1 MANNSF
7 TAQYDA
13 AKKKQEEEQA
23 RLVLPSFTPLAL
35 SLPTLEPVVPQRTD
49 NHDLLHQIERETG
62 LNATKEYLAP
72 VQKPR
77 TLWDEI
83 KDFPKLVGEGIR
95 AKAET
100 EANMATDEIIDPLE
114 TAGLNLF
121 KGVGAFSAGEAIG
134 AGIGKITG
142 NEDIQKRAREV
153 SDIDDQMLKEAKEQ
167 NPLASSIGNL
177 AGNLML
183 MGGIGQ
189 GLGAIKGLGQL
200 PTIARGAITG
210 FGTLAG
216 AEAVHGAGAAATGKI
231 TPGEYAKNVGISG
244 IAGAA
249 GGALSAGVNAAGLKL
264 LRGMNKAKSG
274 IITAGSD
281 FIGAQNKVLPN
292 VLLGG
297 ASSLGYSAGV
307 TGTQE
312 LSKAI
317 TDENYTPDWKQIG
330 TNALTAFAFGAFNAY
345 LRTAQTSEANRSTMQ
360 QVNDAVQDSYRKWSE
375 ATDPAIKAQ
384 YAEETAAWA
393 DRAIKSLADMQIV
406 GADQQVRDMAD
417 FLWNIEQEMAAY
429 TTLNTNFGAELG
441 AGGALVPGMAGGLA
455 PTGGQ
460 PAPGTPR
467 GTLPDQTGAL
477 AALAVNGNIPA
488 AKAQPEGLTLPTLE
502 PENAQNA
509 KNLPTQGKNL
519 PAQAANLHEGV
530 QNLPT
535 ERYSLRDVPVPTYEE
550 LVAKPDVTVVDV
562 RRPQTGTFAEE
573 RAAFLDGPMAKQMY
587 SAPVVNRDTGE
598 GIFITPAT
606 MTHTFSNEGWE
617 QIELAEHLPEI
628 VETAVLT
635 HAEPSRKAP
644 DDRTTGVYTL
654 FGAALTDAGV
664 QPVKLTV
671 KEYNIEKQ
679 AIPATIAEYLGT
691 GVQPE
696 TYASVYDGKVLV
708 LENIEKESP
717 SSSAATDAA
726 EKAAV
731 YHPSGLSAISV
742 KDLLSLV
749 KGDAARY
756 VPQPESGAV
765 QIMPGSAGAQ
775 IQNGG
780 MTNGNEGNAG
790 PQLAGPRGNE
800 AGQNAVGETGTLYRG
815 DAGGR
820 PDELGRG
827 AADAIRIRGGS
838 KENRALTLQRQ
849 RAAMEQPLAS
859 PADMG
864 IENGSASPSLRVLP
878 EADYDAEASEFTE
891 WAYARGIKDIKIV
904 TGLIQIETPEG
915 PVSVLD
921 VINKD
926 TGTLIIRGDS
936 LKRSLTETG
945 RHSVGHF
952 VTGQAQ
958 VETFEQA
965 IKGRYKEE
973 AWGRI
978 FDTYR
983 RSWEPLTN
991 NYAGMTERETE
1002 LYVWEEI
1009 LEDAYAG
1016 VDNYGQR
1023 ASVYF
1028 SEAQNAIDGAQDIQT
1043 PELPALDGAE
1053 AGTQPE
1059 INGTRGPPDRYSY
1072 AGKNAHTADTAA
1084 LETAERLEMQGLDP
1098 EDIRRETGWFRGD
1111 DGLWRFEIDD
1121 RGMKYRSQGDMAF
1134 MQDPEYREY
1143 LELWDKVVSRSEG
1156 TDEDLDRVRELDK
1169 KYSGVGRIATFKLH
1183 EGRAKLADIIQH
1195 DELFKAYPQLRN
1207 VFVQF
1212 ADLPKGVLGEFD
1224 QNRITLDNSLR
1235 DAPEDTLIHEIQH
1248 AIQRAEGFARGA
1260 NREYW
1265 QRRLDNGFDNRTR
1278 DELRHAEDL
1287 ERQYDVMEKSD
1298 PAFMRE
1304 AEALYATVPDL
1315 PRGKV
1320 DWDTLEQIEE
1330 DPPEWQEFDAKRDAL
1345 EERYGWEKIGQFFDL
1360 KYGME
1365 KARSG
1370 KRGAY
1375 DLYRDTA
1382 GEIEARDAAKRR
1394 EWTPEK
1400 RRETPPTLGGGNAVF
1415 NTSDFEEFAQEQ
1427 APSKLEKYK
1436 QQLAEIEKRMEGYDP
1451 FRASMEEAREHWKY
1465 EDKQKRLIRMIDKL
1479 EHPDQEGAPP
1489 IETRA
1494 FKTWFGDWTEGKGSK
1509 VVDENGRPLI
1519 VYHGTGTSI
1528 EAFDPAFTGKGND
1541 QYGAGFYFTTDRKT
1555 AERYTTATINGQ
1567 PKLGG
1572 DDNPNVIPVYLN
1584 IRHPIVLDASET
1596 PNLYDFP
1603 ISAAKAR
1610 QIIAGHPKI
1619 MDPEESILGD
1629 FIEEYWETGP
1639 KKWMIDKLA
1648 REYDWTLGS
1657 LETDLFSGYPEEFH
1671 KAVKAATGYDGV
1683 QANFKSGERHYIAW
1697 FPNQIKHATENNG
1710 AYSRNDNRIRYSV
1723 DSEQP
1728 AEYNA
1733 LMERD
1738 DVLLGDQ
1745 DDTFTEANRTV
1756 PFTYAIVPGDS
1767 LIISNDEYGNVNPKY
1782 PQELQPRDRTRTA
1795 SQEWTADTSKNL
1807 NPRKLAESATAQN
1820 GAPIVRGDGVVIG
1833 GNGRSRSILMAYAS
1847 GNAGEYEQFL
1857 QEKGGR
1863 YGIDTA
1869 NLPDKPI
1876 LVRIARDVDDWPALA
1891 EELNVSS
1898 QAAYSATERAMSD
1911 ARKMEGVLELLIP
1924 NDDGDINTAANAAF
1938 IQAFIQKVV
1947 PKNEQG
1953 DVLDGPGHLS
1963 QKGLE
1968 RVENAIFAYAY
1979 GDPNLLQKYSES
1991 LDNDMKNVTNALMQ
2005 SAPAAVALQADIKAG
2020 RAYDLPAVQTILKA
2034 MEIFAEAKRGKK
2046 TVEEQANQLSL
2057 LEPENEDAGE
2067 LAMFIDRNK
2076 RSAKQMRIAF
2086 NSLYEEI
2093 ESYGDPNQE
2102 SFFGGEE
2109 HDIHGALEGAVKR
2122 YEQATGREFGRPDY
2136 WGAGMDAGMGSE
2148 TAAPGAGAGSE
2159 PNDESIGRSGAED
2172 AGADGGELPESEPG
2186 ELTLPKLEEE
2196 PKPAKAQKAP
2206 KEPKPRKER
2215 APTRR
2220 KPPEPIPSTL
2230 PENGI
2235 PEGYN
2240 SIEEFVASSTARA
2253 EAAKA
2258 ERLRNVSKD
2267 DFVGTPALQKI
2278 GVKIDNSVGIYSHLR
2293 QLMENDRAA
2302 KQIQRET
2309 HRAERRLGATD
2320 GERNFASGIAAGVYS
2335 ASDIP
2340 ASMNRDKVME
2350 LADYYWAEQAV
2361 ADDRIRKQREQIGRA
2376 LEEKMEE
2383 LFRDSDEFKP
2393 SKAIVLNYRTPQRNM
2408 LHIFGD
2414 ERGKAIN
2421 EALFDPVAVNEAE
2434 RFRFVNRMHDEVRTF
2449 AGEDG
2454 KQRKLTKE
2462 ERALVQMLIEGKAVA
2477 EEVASM
2483 EMHGA
2488 IENVAHNIRNG
2499 GDAGDSAKE
2508 FGLSREE
2515 EKLAVK
2521 YARWLQTDEALHS
2534 GKVDAVKVENAAKKY
2549 SELFDQFYDAIND
2562 FLVAH
2567 GYEPIGFIKGYAP
2580 HIQPEN
2586 NQNLLNKALNT
2597 LGINTDVTRLPS
2609 SIAGLTANYKPN
2621 KRWNPYFLSRTSDVT
2636 DYDIASAF
2644 ESYVDYM
2651 SDVLYHTDDIMRIR
2665 QAAKYFRQTYAPEE
2679 IKNNLSWANELRYG
2693 TAEQK
2698 ANYLRDQGVIDRSA
2712 VLSPA
2717 DINAQMDE
2725 YVEKLF
2731 GDITKTTKYSDLVMW
2746 LDNYANILA
2755 GKQSAADRAPES
2767 MWGREVLNIG
2777 NKLVRTFAQA
2787 NVAGNLS
2794 SMLNQTA
2801 QIPMIQAELGS
2812 RWTAAAIK
2820 DILTGKLRRAE
2831 WASQSDFLTGK
2842 KGIEY
2847 LVSTPGE
2854 MVLTALFKPAE
2865 IMDTFV
2871 STVAVRGKYLKEL
2884 HAGKSPKEA
2893 MKAADAFGTAVMGS
2907 RMKGSKPLAF
2917 NSKNPIYQMVNI
2929 FQIEALN
2936 SWEHVK
2942 EDLPRDFR
2950 TIEKEQ
2956 GKGKAALALAGVIVK
2971 ALLLTFLMNR
2981 LAEKTYGGTPAPF
2994 DLLGMTANFIA
3005 SGNGL
3010 TTNAYLETLI
3020 DNAWEKISGE
3030 RLFGTEDHIGE
3041 EPFDYETALKDL
3053 GYNVSNDIPFLRN
3066 AAGLLGLGD
3075 QTLPMPDIIGNA
3087 WNIGKG
3093 IYNNGLTLD
3102 TGRGALKMLSELI
3115 PGGKQ
3120 LYKTALGLETIMR
3133 GGDFSGKIDNEKL
3146 KYPTEDDFW
3155 STVQSLM
3162 FGKYATEAS
3171 DEYYASGAS
3180 ELSADQTRLWRS
3192 LTEGGADPGETYDAI
3207 QSYRKI
3213 ANDEDLTSYEKGV
3226 QERALIR
3233 DLDMTDDQKLEM
3245 YRELSNADS
3254 RAEKFRTIMDTGLSF
3269 AQTISAYDKYAEI
3282 DADEGKKATEKA
3294 TAFSKWI
3301 DQQGYKSSQAKAIKE
3316 ELKFWNIIPAD
3327 ATRYEKLTD
3336 AGLETEDA
3344 FKLTNALADLKP
3356 EPGKEN
3362 VSDMQKYR
3370 VIDSSNLSDRE
3381 KIAAVGTIMGTDMTT
3396 ESGNPSQYAK
3406 MQELL
3411 DDGVTLGQFLDLSEA
3426 DAVDGYLRYEGVN
3439 VGRDYGITPETY
3451 MDYKE
3456 RLPSFDADK
3465 NGSYKQEEIEA
3476 ALDSMGG
3483 GPTLPSL
3490 GGKRDATLT
3499 NTQRAV
3505 LWQLANKSW
3514 KPKNNPYDTTVGQWV
3529 YDALHAEPEENNLP
3543 ILRGGTGDLPGLS

>member
-1 MANNSF
+1 MASILERLNKMRE
-7 TAQYDA
+7 DA
-13 AKKKQEEEQA
+13 RGSESAAPASTQDDILRRLDEMRRDA
-23 RLVLPSFTPLAL
+23 RGTG
-35 SLPTLEPVVPQRTD
+35 VPQRTD
-49 NHDLLHQIERETG
+49 NHSVLHQIEQETG
-62 LNATKEYLAP
+62 RNATAERLAP
-72 VQKPR
+72 VQKPQTILGAIR
-77 TLWDEI
+77 EL
-83 KDFPKLVGEGIR
+83 PKLIGEGIQ
-95 AKAET
+95 AKAKV
-100 EANMATDEIIDPLE
+100 EADMATDDIIDPLE
-114 TAGLNLF
+114 AAGLGLA
-121 KGVGAFSAGEAIG
+121 KGMGALSAGEAIG

-153 SDIDDQMLKEAKEQ
+153 SDINDQMLKEAKEQ
-167 NPLASSIGNL
+167 NSLAFGAGNIG
-177 AGNLML
+177 GNLML
-183 MGGIGQ
+183 MSGIGQ
-189 GLGAIKGLGQL
+189 GLGTIKGLGQL
-200 PTIARGAITG
+200 PTIARGAIKG
-210 FGTLAG
+210 LGTLAG
-216 AEAVHGAGAAATGKI
+216 AEAIHGAGAAATGKI
-231 TPGEYAKNVGISG
+231 TPGEYAKNVAVSG

-264 LRGMNKAKSG
+264 LRGMNKAKDG
-274 IITAGSD
+274 VITAGSD
-281 FIGAQNKVLPN
+281 FIGAQNKELPN

-317 TDENYTPDWKQIG
+317 TDEDYTPDWNQIG
-330 TNALTAFAFGAFNAY
+330 TSALTAFAFGAINAY

-375 ATDPAIKAQ
+375 ATDPVIKAQ

-441 AGGALVPGMAGGLA
+441 TGGALVPGMAGGLA

-460 PAPGTPR
+460 PAPETPR
-467 GTLPDQTGAL
+467 GAPPDQTGAL
-477 AALAVNGNIPA
+477 AALAVNGNVPA
-488 AKAQPEGLTLPTLE
+488 EAPKAQPEGLELPAPAGTTPAPPDQTGALAAPAANGSVPTAQNAPAQRPESTPVELPTLE
-502 PENAQNA
+502 GDKNAASMPETA
-509 KNLPTQGKNL
+509 GKITT
-519 PAQAANLHEGV
+519 PAAGTPGQPA
-530 QNLPT
+530 
-535 ERYSLRDVPVPTYEE
+535 ERFSFRDVPIPTYEE
-550 LVAKPDVTVVDV
+550 LIQKPDVPVVDI
-562 RRPQTGTFAEE
+562 RRSQTVSFPQE
-573 RAAFLDGPMAKQMY
+573 REAFLESDAAKQMY

-606 MTHTFSNEGWE
+606 IKHTFSNLGWE

-628 VETAVLT
+628 IENAVLT

-644 DDRTTGVYTL
+644 RDMTTGVYTL
-654 FGAALTDAGV
+654 FGAAQTSEGV

-671 KEYNIEKQ
+671 KEYNIMGQ
-679 AIPATIAEYLGT
+679 DIPQNIKDYLGS
-691 GVQPE
+691 GIQPE

-708 LENIEKESP
+708 LEGIEKEGS
-717 SSSAATDAA
+717 SSSAGSA
-726 EKAAV
+726 ELSAGL
-731 YHPSGLSAISV
+731 YPSEPSSEGPSGFIAPATAETTADVRPSGPSEISV
-742 KDLLSLV
+742 KDLLALV
-749 KGDAARY
+749 KGTRQETPEATPAQN
-756 VPQPESGAV
+756 VP
-765 QIMPGSAGAQ
+765 AGTIQ
-775 IQNGG
+775 NQNGG
-780 MTNGNEGNAG
+780 ITNAEQGIAG
-790 PQLAGPRGNE
+790 
-800 AGQNAVGETGTLYRG
+800 AVP
-815 DAGGR
+815 A
-820 PDELGRG
+820 G
-827 AADAIRIRGGS
+827 AADGAAPAEPVSLYGRDAGRRGHELRRERAGRVPPEVRAAGNEKQQRELAGQRQQAVIDEPTQSPEALGVPYGSTSETLKRMPEWSWDDEIRGGVEWAAS
-838 KENRALTLQRQ
+838 KGVEIVPVVGLLQVERDGKAAIMSGVIDRQAKVAYVRADSLQDSFSETVEHEVGHAITDPARVK
-849 RAAMEQPLAS
+849 AFKEQVQS
-859 PADMG
+859 
-864 IENGSASPSLRVLP
+864 RYKP
-878 EADYDAEASEFTE
+878 EAWQTVYDA
-891 WAYARGIKDIKIV
+891 
-904 TGLIQIETPEG
+904 
-915 PVSVLD
+915 
-921 VINKD
+921 
-926 TGTLIIRGDS
+926 
-936 LKRSLTETG
+936 
-945 RHSVGHF
+945 
-952 VTGQAQ
+952 
-958 VETFEQA
+958 
-965 IKGRYKEE
+965 
-973 AWGRI
+973 
-978 FDTYR
+978 YR
-983 RSWEPLTN
+983 RKYAELTDD
-991 NYAGMTERETE
+991 YAGMTDEEAD

-1016 VDNYGQR
+1016 KNRYGVK
-1023 ASVYF
+1023 AGLYGPEADAALGETP
-1028 SEAQNAIDGAQDIQT
+1028 SENPT
-1043 PELPALDGAE
+1043 PTETRPEGGGAE
-1053 AGTQPE
+1053 PAA
-1059 INGTRGPPDRYSY
+1059 NGIRGPPDRYSY
-1072 AGKNAHTADTAA
+1072 AGRNAHGANSET
-1084 LETAERLEMQGLDP
+1084 LEAAERLEMQGVDA
-1098 EDIRRETGWFRGD
+1098 EDIRQETGWFRGS
-1111 DGLWRFEIDD
+1111 DGLWRYEIDD
-1121 RGMKYRSQGDMAF
+1121 SGMEYYRGGDAYFRTAHPQYAEYQELMER
-1134 MQDPEYREY
+1134 MLGGELLPEADETRLQE
-1143 LELWDKVVSRSEG
+1143 LDELWGHEYGRLSERV
-1156 TDEDLDRVRELDK
+1156 DR
-1169 KYSGVGRIATFKLH
+1169 GNAT
-1183 EGRAKLADIIQH
+1183 LADLIQH
-1195 DELFKAYPQLRN
+1195 DELFRAYPQLRFTR
-1207 VFVQF
+1207 VEF
-1212 ADLPKGVLGEFD
+1212 ADLPGGTRGEYD
-1224 QNRITLDNSLR
+1224 AERNAIRLAERLR
-1235 DAPEDTLIHEIQH
+1235 NAPEDTLIHEIQH
-1248 AIQRAEGFARGA
+1248 AIQKAEGFAKGSST
-1260 NREYW
+1260 EYW
-1265 QRRLDNGFDNRTR
+1265 AEKLTEERKTWLKEADARVRDAFDAMPEEAKNKVREMNRANIGQDYDTAARIEEELYASGYGDMLAAYQDAVFDRANEQQRQADHDVR
-1278 DELRHAEDL
+1278 DEA
-1287 ERQYDVMEKSD
+1287 
-1298 PAFMRE
+1298 
-1304 AEALYATVPDL
+1304 
-1315 PRGKV
+1315 
-1320 DWDTLEQIEE
+1320 
-1330 DPPEWQEFDAKRDAL
+1330 
-1345 EERYGWEKIGQFFDL
+1345 YG
-1360 KYGME
+1360 
-1365 KARSG
+1365 
-1370 KRGAY
+1370 
-1375 DLYRDTA
+1375 LYRNTA
-1382 GEIEARDAAKRR
+1382 GEIEARDAASRR
-1394 EWTPEK
+1394 SMTPEQRRATRPNTGNNATVFADDEESGWNTADEYDPETASIKQQIENSRDILNGMDIVASATVPENLENKDTAAKWAAERLKPTGYQVDRQGYGVITFTKKDMDRGLRYADTPAEKAALAVLPQVLK
-1400 RRETPPTLGGGNAVF
+1400 RGIEIGGHEQHKDRPKQTITFAAPVSLNGTRGNMAVVVNKNGNHYYAHRIVLPDGSSFVFSDETKNDA
-1415 NTSDFEEFAQEQ
+1415 AQELSRGV
-1427 APSKLEKYK
+1427 AVS
-1436 QQLAEIEKRMEGYDP
+1436 
-1451 FRASMEEAREHWKY
+1451 
-1465 EDKQKRLIRMIDKL
+1465 
-1479 EHPDQEGAPP
+1479 
-1489 IETRA
+1489 
-1494 FKTWFGDWTEGKGSK
+1494 GS
-1509 VVDENGRPLI
+1509 
-1519 VYHGTGTSI
+1519 H
-1528 EAFDPAFTGKGND
+1528 
-1541 QYGAGFYFTTDRKT
+1541 
-1555 AERYTTATINGQ
+1555 
-1567 PKLGG
+1567 
-1572 DDNPNVIPVYLN
+1572 
-1584 IRHPIVLDASET
+1584 
-1596 PNLYDFP
+1596 
-1603 ISAAKAR
+1603 
-1610 QIIAGHPKI
+1610 
-1619 MDPEESILGD
+1619 
-1629 FIEEYWETGP
+1629 
-1639 KKWMIDKLA
+1639 
-1648 REYDWTLGS
+1648 
-1657 LETDLFSGYPEEFH
+1657 
-1671 KAVKAATGYDGV
+1671 
-1683 QANFKSGERHYIAW
+1683 
-1697 FPNQIKHATENNG
+1697 
-1710 AYSRNDNRIRYSV
+1710 
-1723 DSEQP
+1723 
-1728 AEYNA
+1728 
-1733 LMERD
+1733 
-1738 DVLLGDQ
+1738 
-1745 DDTFTEANRTV
+1745 
-1756 PFTYAIVPGDS
+1756 
-1767 LIISNDEYGNVNPKY
+1767 
-1782 PQELQPRDRTRTA
+1782 
-1795 SQEWTADTSKNL
+1795 ADTT
-1807 NPRKLAESATAQN
+1807 SATSKQ
-1820 GAPIVRGDGVVIG
+1820 
-1833 GNGRSRSILMAYAS
+1833 
-1847 GNAGEYEQFL
+1847 
-1857 QEKGGR
+1857 
-1863 YGIDTA
+1863 
-1869 NLPDKPI
+1869 
-1876 LVRIARDVDDWPALA
+1876 RIA
-1891 EELNVSS
+1891 
-1898 QAAYSATERAMSD
+1898 
-1911 ARKMEGVLELLIP
+1911 
-1924 NDDGDINTAANAAF
+1924 
-1938 IQAFIQKVV
+1938 
-1947 PKNEQG
+1947 QG
-1953 DVLDGPGHLS
+1953 DAEV
-1963 QKGLE
+1963 KGLE
-1968 RVENAIFAYAY
+1968 QPEIEGEVR
-1979 GDPNLLQKYSES
+1979 
-1991 LDNDMKNVTNALMQ
+1991 
-2005 SAPAAVALQADIKAG
+2005 AAA
-2020 RAYDLPAVQTILKA
+2020 
-2034 MEIFAEAKRGKK
+2034 AEA
-2046 TVEEQANQLSL
+2046 
-2057 LEPENEDAGE
+2057 
-2067 LAMFIDRNK
+2067 
-2076 RSAKQMRIAF
+2076 AKQDYRA
-2086 NSLYEEI
+2086 
-2093 ESYGDPNQE
+2093 Q
-2102 SFFGGEE
+2102 FGPDMAAKQPKQRAERSVQRRTAPQ
-2109 HDIHGALEGAVKR
+2109 HD
-2122 YEQATGREFGRPDY
+2122 
-2136 WGAGMDAGMGSE
+2136 
-2148 TAAPGAGAGSE
+2148 
-2159 PNDESIGRSGAED
+2159 
-2172 AGADGGELPESEPG
+2172 
-2186 ELTLPKLEEE
+2186 
-2196 PKPAKAQKAP
+2196 
-2206 KEPKPRKER
+2206 
-2215 APTRR
+2215 
-2220 KPPEPIPSTL
+2220 PIPD
-2230 PENGI
+2230 PPY

-2240 SIEEFVASSTARA
+2240 SIEEFIASSTARA

-2278 GVKIDNSVGIYSHLR
+2278 GVKIDNSVGIYSRLR
-2293 QLMENDRAA
+2293 WLIDNDRAA

-2320 GERNFASGIAAGVYS
+2320 AERNFASGIAAGVYN

-2376 LEEKMEE
+2376 LEEKMED
-2383 LFRDSDEFKP
+2383 LFKDSDEFKP

-2421 EALFDPVAVNEAE
+2421 ETLFDPVAVNEAE

-2651 SDVLYHTDDIMRIR
+2651 SDVLYHTDDIMRVR

-2693 TAEQK
+2693 TTEQK
-2698 ANYLRDQGVIDRSA
+2698 ANYLRDQGAIDRST

-2812 RWTAAAIK
+2812 RWTAAAIA
-2820 DILTGKLRRAE
+2820 DIMSGKLRRGE
-2831 WASQSDFLTGK
+2831 WAGQSDFLTGK

-2917 NSKNPIYQMVNI
+2917 NSKNPIYQMVNV
-2929 FQIEALN
+2929 FQIEAFN
-2936 SWEHVK
+2936 SWEHIK

-3075 QTLPMPDIIGNA
+3075 QTLPMPDIYGGI
-3087 WNIGKG
+3087 KG
-3093 IYNNGLTLD
+3093 TVDSIKSNGVASWD
-3102 TGRGALKMLSELI
+3102 TGRAALKLLSQLI
-3115 PGGKQ
+3115 PGGRQ
-3120 LYKTALGLETIMR
+3120 IQKTALGLETVLR
-3133 GGDFSGKIDNEKL
+3133 GGDFSGTGEKEKL

-3155 STVQSLM
+3155 STVQSIM
-3162 FGKYATEAS
+3162 FGKHATEAS

-3180 ELSADQTRLWRS
+3180 ALSANQTRLWRS

-3213 ANDEDLTSYEKGV
+3213 ANDDDLTSYEKGV

-3282 DADEGKKATEKA
+3282 DADEGKKATKKA

-3406 MQELL
+3406 MLELL
-3411 DDGVTLGQFLDLSEA
+3411 DGGVTLDQYLDLSEA
-3426 DAVDGYLRYEGVN
+3426 DAVDGYLRYQTVSA
-3439 VGRDYGITPETY
+3439 GRGYGITPAAY
-3451 MDYKE
+3451 IKFRQIM
-3456 RLPSFDADK
+3456 PSYDADG
-3465 NGSYKQEEIEA
+3465 NGSYTQKEVQA
-3476 ALDSMGG
+3476 ALDSMSGAGG
-3483 GPTLPSL
+3483 LTLPSL
-3490 GGKRDATLT
+3490 GGEQNVTLT
-3499 NTQRAV
+3499 NTQKAV
-3505 LWQLANKSW
+3505 LWQMANKSW
-3514 KPKNNPYDTTVGQWV
+3514 KGYNNPFDATVGQWV
-3529 YDALHAEPEENNLP
+3529 YDALHAEPEENSLP
-3543 ILRGGTGDLPGLS
+3543 ILRGEAGDLPKLNLQGSKE

>member
-7 TAQYDA
+7 TAQYDEA
-13 AKKKQEEEQA
+13 RKKKEEEQA
-23 RLVLPSFTPLAL
+23 STILPSFTPLAL

-49 NHDLLHQIERETG
+49 NHSVLHQIEQETG
-62 LNATKEYLAP
+62 RNATAERLAP
-72 VQKPR
+72 VQKPQTILGAIR
-77 TLWDEI
+77 EL
-83 KDFPKLVGEGIR
+83 PKLIGEGIQ
-95 AKAET
+95 AKAKV
-100 EANMATDEIIDPLE
+100 EADMATDDIIDPLE
-114 TAGLNLF
+114 AAGLGLA
-121 KGVGAFSAGEAIG
+121 KGMGALSAGEAIG

-153 SDIDDQMLKEAKEQ
+153 SDINDQMLKEAKEQ
-167 NPLASSIGNL
+167 NSLAFGAGNIG
-177 AGNLML
+177 GNLML
-183 MGGIGQ
+183 MSGIGQ

-210 FGTLAG
+210 LGTLAG
-216 AEAVHGAGAAATGKI
+216 AEAIHGAGAAATGKI
-231 TPGEYAKNVGISG
+231 TPGEYAKNVAVSG

-264 LRGMNKAKSG
+264 LRGMNKAKDG
-274 IITAGSD
+274 VITAGSD

-317 TDENYTPDWKQIG
+317 TDEDYTPDWNQIG
-330 TNALTAFAFGAFNAY
+330 TSALTAFAFGAFNAY

-441 AGGALVPGMAGGLA
+441 TGGALVPGMAGGLA

-467 GTLPDQTGAL
+467 GALPDQTGAL
-477 AALAVNGNIPA
+477 AALAVNGNVPA
-488 AKAQPEGLTLPTLE
+488 EAPKSQPEGLTLPTLE
-502 PENAQNA
+502 TENAQNA
-509 KNLPTQGKNL
+509 KNLPAAEGKM
-519 PAQAANLHEGV
+519 PTQAAILPEGTG
-530 QNLPT
+530 NMPT

-562 RRPQTGTFAEE
+562 RRPQTGNFAEE
-573 RAAFLDGPMAKQMY
+573 RAAFLDSPAAKQMY

-756 VPQPESGAV
+756 VPQPQSGAV
-765 QIMPGSAGAQ
+765 QIMPGNAGAQ

-800 AGQNAVGETGTLYRG
+800 AGQNAVGETGALYRG

-838 KENRALTLQRQ
+838 KENRALTIQRQ

-859 PADMG
+859 PADFG
-864 IENGSASPSLRVLP
+864 IENGSANPTLRVLP
-878 EADYDAEASEFTE
+878 EADYDAEATEFTE
-891 WAYARGIKDIKIV
+891 WAYERGVKDVKIV

-936 LKRSLTETG
+936 LKRSLSETG

-952 VTGQAQ
+952 VTGQTQ
-958 VETFEQA
+958 VESFERA

-973 AWGRI
+973 AWGHL

-983 RSWEPLTN
+983 RSWAPLTN
-991 NYAGMTERETE
+991 NYEGMTERETE

-1016 VDNYGQR
+1016 VDNYGTK
-1023 ASVYF
+1023 ASVY
-1028 SEAQNAIDGAQDIQT
+1028 SREALAVIDGTQET
-1043 PELPALDGAE
+1043 GELTLPTLDNAP

-1059 INGTRGPPDRYSY
+1059 INGIRGPPARYLY
-1072 AGKNAHTADTAA
+1072 AGKNARSADSEA
-1084 LETAERLEMQGLDP
+1084 LAEAERLEMQGLDP
-1098 EDIRRETGWFRGD
+1098 EDIRQETGWFRGD
-1111 DGLWRFEIDD
+1111 DGLWRYEIDD
-1121 RGMKYRSQGDMAF
+1121 SGMEYRSQGDMAY

-1143 LELWDKVVSRSEG
+1143 LELWDKVVARSEG
-1156 TDEDLDRVRELDK
+1156 TDEELDRVRELDK
-1169 KYSGVGRIATFKLH
+1169 KYSGVGRIAAFKMY

-1195 DELFKAYPQLRN
+1195 DELFRAYPQLRN
-1207 VFVQF
+1207 TSVRFT
-1212 ADLPKGVLGEFD
+1212 DLPKGVRGEFD
-1224 QNRITLDNSLR
+1224 PSENAITLDHSLR
-1235 DAPEDTLIHEIQH
+1235 DAPESTLVHEIQH

-1260 NREYW
+1260 NTEYW
-1265 QRRLDNGFDNRTR
+1265 QRQLDNGFDNRTH
-1278 DELRHAEDL
+1278 DELRHAEEL

-1360 KYGME
+1360 KYDME

-1370 KRGAY
+1370 KRNAY

-1382 GEIEARDAAKRR
+1382 GEIEARDAASRRTMTPEERR
-1394 EWTPEK
+1394 EL
-1400 RRETPPTLGGGNAVF
+1400 PPARGGGNAVF
-1415 NTSDFEEFAQEQ
+1415 NFNDYEELAQERDTEYMEAVENGDVATAQKMVDAAAEAAMPESKVRSKKTGKLRPVYHYTNKVFTEFKPMPASAGSNRTHGDGYYVSTNEDEYKSFGDHKMTLYANITKPFEMELSADQ
-1427 APSKLEKYK
+1427 AQAVYDKYFK
-1436 QQLAEIEKRMEGYDP
+1436 PY
-1451 FRASMEEAREHWKY
+1451 H
-1465 EDKQKRLIRMIDKL
+1465 EDKFHTYEPHVVDKL
-1479 EHPDQEGAPP
+1479 QSPYRVFDYLKEAAE
-1489 IETRA
+1489 
-1494 FKTWFGDWTEGKGSK
+1494 K
-1509 VVDENGRPLI
+1509 NG
-1519 VYHGTGTSI
+1519 TTTSAI
-1528 EAFDPAFTGKGND
+1528 LSGL
-1541 QYGAGFYFTTDRKT
+1541 GF
-1555 AERYTTATINGQ
+1555 
-1567 PKLGG
+1567 
-1572 DDNPNVIPVYLN
+1572 
-1584 IRHPIVLDASET
+1584 
-1596 PNLYDFP
+1596 
-1603 ISAAKAR
+1603 
-1610 QIIAGHPKI
+1610 
-1619 MDPEESILGD
+1619 
-1629 FIEEYWETGP
+1629 
-1639 KKWMIDKLA
+1639 
-1648 REYDWTLGS
+1648 
-1657 LETDLFSGYPEEFH
+1657 
-1671 KAVKAATGYDGV
+1671 DGV
-1683 QANFKSGERHYIAW
+1683 HDGMIWLAFQPEQLKSAEPVTADADGKAIPLSER
-1697 FPNQIKHATENNG
+1697 FGKKP
-1710 AYSRNDNRIRYSV
+1710 DIRYSV
-1723 DSEQP
+1723 DSEGPQ
-1728 AEYNA
+1728 EYNA

-1738 DVLLGDQ
+1738 DVLLGEQ

-1767 LIISNDEYGNVNPKY
+1767 LVISNDEYGNVNPQY

-1795 SQEWTADTSKNL
+1795 SQEWTADTSKKL

-1833 GNGRSRSILMAYAS
+1833 GNGRSRSILMAYAN

-1857 QEKGGR
+1857 REKGNR

-1876 LVRIARDVDDWPALA
+1876 LVRIAQDVDDWTALA

-1911 ARKMEGVLELLIP
+1911 ARKMEGVLELLTP

-2034 MEIFAEAKRGKK
+2034 MEIFTEAKRGKK

-2057 LEPENEDAGE
+2057 LEPENQDAGE

-2148 TAAPGAGAGSE
+2148 AAAPGAGAGSE
-2159 PNDESIGRSGAED
+2159 PNDESVGRSGEAD
-2172 AGADGGELPESEPG
+2172 AGADGGGVPESEPG
-2186 ELTLPKLEEE
+2186 ELTLPTLEEE
-2196 PKPAKAQKAP
+2196 PKPAKAPKAP

-2215 APTRR
+2215 APARR

-2230 PENGI
+2230 PESGI

-2320 GERNFASGIAAGVYS
+2320 AERNFASGIAAGVYN

-2376 LEEKMEE
+2376 LEEKMEK
-2383 LFRDSDEFKP
+2383 LFKDSDEFKP

-2597 LGINTDVTRLPS
+2597 MGINTDVTRLPS

-2693 TAEQK
+2693 TTEQK
-2698 ANYLRDQGVIDRSA
+2698 ANYLRDQGVIDRST

-2812 RWTAAAIK
+2812 RWTAAAIA
-2820 DILTGKLRRAE
+2820 DIMSGKLRRGE
-2831 WASQSDFLTGK
+2831 WADQSDFLTGK
-2842 KGIEY
+2842 RGIEY

-2884 HAGKSPKEA
+2884 HVGKSPKEA

-2917 NSKNPIYQMVNI
+2917 NSKNPIYQMVNV
-2929 FQIEALN
+2929 FQIEAFN
-2936 SWEHVK
+2936 SWEHIK

-3075 QTLPMPDIIGNA
+3075 QTLPMPDIYGGI
-3087 WNIGKG
+3087 KG
-3093 IYNNGLTLD
+3093 TVDSIKSNGIASWD
-3102 TGRGALKMLSELI
+3102 TGRAALKLLSQLI
-3115 PGGKQ
+3115 PGGRQ
-3120 LYKTALGLETIMR
+3120 IQKTALGLETVLR
-3133 GGDFSGKIDNEKL
+3133 GGDFSGTGEKEKL

-3155 STVQSLM
+3155 STVQSIM

-3180 ELSADQTRLWRS
+3180 ELSANQTRLWRS

-3213 ANDEDLTSYEKGV
+3213 ANDDDLTSYEKGA

-3245 YRELSNADS
+3245 YRELSDADS
-3254 RAEKFRTIMDTGLSF
+3254 RAEKFRAIMDTGLSF
-3269 AQTISAYDKYAEI
+3269 AQTISVYDKYAEI

-3301 DQQGYKSSQAKAIKE
+3301 DQQGYKSSQAETIKE

-3327 ATRYEKLTD
+3327 AARYEKLTD

-3344 FKLTNALADLKP
+3344 FKLTDALADLKP

-3370 VIDSSNLSDRE
+3370 VIAGSDLTERE
-3381 KIAAVGTIMGTDMTT
+3381 KTAAIGSIMGTDMVTDA
-3396 ESGNPSQYAK
+3396 GNPSQYAK
-3406 MQELL
+3406 MLTLL
-3411 DDGVTLGQFLDLSEA
+3411 DGGVTLDQYLDLSEA
-3426 DAVDGYLRYEGVN
+3426 DAVDGYLRYQTVSA
-3439 VGRDYGITPETY
+3439 GRGYGITPAAYIKFREI
-3451 MDYKE
+3451 M
-3456 RLPSFDADK
+3456 PSYDADG
-3465 NGSYKQEEIEA
+3465 NGSYTQKEVQN
-3476 ALDSMGG
+3476 ALDSMSGAGG
-3483 GPTLPSL
+3483 LTLPSL
-3490 GGKRDATLT
+3490 GGEQSVTLT
-3499 NTQRAV
+3499 NTQKAV
-3505 LWQLANKSW
+3505 LWQMANKSW
-3514 KPKNNPYDTTVGQWV
+3514 KGYKNPFDATVGQWV
-3529 YDALHAEPEENNLP
+3529 YDALHAEPESSGTPALS
-3543 ILRGGTGDLPGLS
+3543 GGAGELPGLTLPSLVG